1 MNKYD
6 ITTSW
11 YRSWRERHP
20 ILSEWIG
27 CALVCLTIWLVFCLV
42 VV

>member
-11 YRSWRERHP
+11 YRSWRQRHP
-20 ILSEWIG
+20 VIDEWIG
-27 CALVCLTIWLVFCLV
+27 FGLVCLFIWFVAYLVLA
-42 VV
+42 